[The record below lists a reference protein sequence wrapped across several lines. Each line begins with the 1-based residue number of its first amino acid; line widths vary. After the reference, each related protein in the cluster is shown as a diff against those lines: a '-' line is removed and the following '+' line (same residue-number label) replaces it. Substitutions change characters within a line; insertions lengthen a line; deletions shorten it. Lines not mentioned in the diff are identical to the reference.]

1 MSEDSLKEKP
11 KYSENKNGRDL
22 EETHIKEYE
31 AGNTRYVIITQKERA
46 DNDVKLNPM
55 QKLLRVGEGFAAGI
69 LSGGFAL
76 WSVGRFA
83 KYKLTGTLT
92 IPNSGSIYGDLSQG
106 QIITIDKLNF
116 KVISDSTSSIT
127 IQQILPNGALGQAA
141 TVGDNPGSEILTVHN
156 GIVTSVQQLTSNLND
171 IVVHA
176 GNGTYQ
182 YITMSGML
190 QNSAGNM
197 GIYAT
202 VIKDHLSITQN
213 WVAQALSSLPH
224 QIEFIV
230 ALGVVGSV
238 MGLVSGLYR
247 LQRRG
252 GKEDSD

>member
-1 MSEDSLKEKP
+1 MGEDSSKEKSKSSED
-11 KYSENKNGRDL
+11 KNSRDL
-22 EETHIKEYE
+22 EKTSIKEYKE
-31 AGNTRYVIITQKERA
+31 GNTKYVIITQKERV

-55 QKLLRVGEGFAAGI
+55 QKLLRVGEGFTAGI

-76 WSVGRFA
+76 WAVGRFA

-92 IPNSGSIYGDLSQG
+92 ISNSGSVYENLSQG

-116 KVISDSTSSIT
+116 KVISDSNSSIT
-127 IQQILPNGALGQAA
+127 IQQVLPNGTLGQVA
-141 TVGDNPGSEILTVHN
+141 TVGDNSGSEILTVHN
-156 GIVTSVQQLTSNLND
+156 GIVTSVQQLASNSNN
-171 IVVHA
+171 VVLHA

-182 YITMSGML
+182 YITISGML

-202 VIKDHLSITQN
+202 IIKDHLSITQN

-224 QIEFIV
+224 QIEFVI

-238 MGLVSGLYR
+238 IGLVSSLYR

-252 GKEDSD
+252 EKEDSD